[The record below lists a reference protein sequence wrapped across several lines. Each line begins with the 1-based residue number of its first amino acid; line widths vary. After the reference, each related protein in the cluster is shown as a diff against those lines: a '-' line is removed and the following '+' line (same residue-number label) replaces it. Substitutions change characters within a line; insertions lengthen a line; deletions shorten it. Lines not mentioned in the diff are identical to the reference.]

1 MSMPKTQN
9 FSEHLERSLER
20 LGGHVERQ
28 IESRG
33 EQNVSEREIV
43 KESIQSFTK
52 EVATNQE
59 IAAPAVQPVS
69 HSTSQSLP
77 SYLQE
82 EERNESAKQI
92 VGALIEEA
100 LSHGL
105 EKAVTHA
112 KKYPAFIEDAFHD
125 ALVDKLLPELKR
137 RGILK

>member
-1 MSMPKTQN
+1 MSIPKTQN

-20 LGGHVERQ
+20 LGGHVEQQ

-33 EQNVSEREIV
+33 EQNISERELV

-52 EVATNQE
+52 EVATSQE
-59 IAAPAVQPVS
+59 IAAPAVQSTPQN
-69 HSTSQSLP
+69 TSQSLP
-77 SYLQE
+77 SYLQDE
-82 EERNESAKQI
+82 EGNENAKHI
-92 VGALIEEA
+92 VGALVEEA

-112 KKYPAFIEDAFHD
+112 KKYPAFVEDAFHD